1 MLLVLAFLPLAL
13 AAFLVGELAT
23 APQRRRSLA
32 IKRAGTYGARRGQ
45 AETVLPRFSERVVAP
60 AVERLAAI
68 ALRLNPK
75 ASVDAIGT
83 RLIAAG
89 LAQRVSTSQFLAVKA
104 GLALTGLGCG
114 SVHKHT
120 TTHTVRQSAPPTN
133 GPGPPVPGT
142 LEQAIRGQV
151 FRPGQPRTQAR
162 GFGWL
167 TSVTFLRS
175 YERREI
181 GGTPYDLKI
190 TLGRLTQR

>member
-104 GLALTGLGCG
+104 GLALTGLLSSTGDVQTRDG
-114 SVHKHT
+114 SISPNTWAMQHMV
-120 TTHTVRQSAPPTN
+120 
-133 GPGPPVPGT
+133 
-142 LEQAIRGQV
+142 
-151 FRPGQPRTQAR
+151 
-162 GFGWL
+162 
-167 TSVTFLRS
+167 LRS
-175 YERREI
+175 AKFGDRPAGFQDGCKYPDPVT
-181 GGTPYDLKI
+181 GLYTK
-190 TLGRLTQR
+190 Q